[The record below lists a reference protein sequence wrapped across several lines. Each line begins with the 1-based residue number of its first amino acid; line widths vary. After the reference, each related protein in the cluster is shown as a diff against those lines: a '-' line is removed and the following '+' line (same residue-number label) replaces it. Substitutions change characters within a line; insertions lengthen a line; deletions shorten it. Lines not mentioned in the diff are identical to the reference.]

1 MLEFR
6 TVIVLGGKTA
16 TGFQVPDEVV
26 QSLGSSKRPP
36 VTVTICKHTY
46 RSTIAPMGGV
56 FMLPLSAENREAAGV
71 AAGEEVTVSIEL
83 DTEPRVIAVPED
95 VSAALELNPA
105 ARQFFDRL
113 SYSNQRRLVL
123 LIEGAKA
130 METRQ
135 RRIDKTITMLNE
147 GRSQ

>member
-1 MLEFR
+1 MEFR
-6 TVIVLGGKTA
+6 TTIQLGGKTA

-26 QSLGSSKRPP
+26 EGLGSGKRPP
-36 VTVTICKHTY
+36 VTVTIGNYTY

-56 FMLPLSAENREAAGV
+56 FMLPLNAENRQAAGV
-71 AAGEEVTVSIEL
+71 AAGDEVTVQIEL
-83 DTEPRVIAVPED
+83 DTEPREITVPED
-95 VSAALELNPA
+95 FSATLDLNPV
-105 ARQFFDRL
+105 ARQYFDSL
-113 SYSNQRRLVL
+113 SYSNKRRLVL
-123 LIEGAKA
+123 SIEGAKA